1 MSLQYD
7 INQALPFLR
16 SEAAARMTQTW
27 RIGELLEST
36 DPETFDPIQTLD
48 DAYFDAEGN
57 AGGPGRLKSV
67 QATSVGEPVAGGQI
81 LAVQTLELH
90 LPVGTTGITADM
102 RAVCVAC
109 PEDAGMVG
117 KVVRIKGQPTT
128 GQVTSARYPVDES
141 GEVIEEGS

>member
-7 INQALPFLR
+7 INQTLPFLR

-27 RIGELLEST
+27 RIGDLVEDS
-36 DPETFDPIQTLD
+36 DPVTFDPIQVLD
-48 DAYFDAEGN
+48 EVYE
-57 AGGPGRLKSV
+57 GPGRLKSV

-90 LPVGTTGITADM
+90 LPVGTTGITPDM

-128 GQVTSARYPVDES
+128 GQVTAARFSCEES